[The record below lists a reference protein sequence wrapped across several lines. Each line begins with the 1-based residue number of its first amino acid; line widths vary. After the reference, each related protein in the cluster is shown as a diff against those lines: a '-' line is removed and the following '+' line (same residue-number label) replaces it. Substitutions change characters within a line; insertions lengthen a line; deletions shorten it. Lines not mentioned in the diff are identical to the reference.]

1 MIYINS
7 NLLNIFKSIS
17 INKIAS
23 SATSTLNVV
32 KKIIPVYKEVRPL
45 LNKNKSIFDKEEKNE
60 RVINESRKY
69 NDSLTFFH

>member
-7 NLLNIFKSIS
+7 NLLNIFKSIN

-45 LNKNKSIFDKEEKNE
+45 LNKNKNIFDKEEKNE
-60 RVINESRKY
+60 RDINETHKY